1 MTITKDSNAP
11 LVVVIGST
19 GTQGLSVI
27 NALAESDKSYRI
39 RGLTRD
45 TSKYAAKALEERDVE
60 TFKVSLNADNL
71 TGAKEAFQG
80 ANVLFV
86 SFSHLFSY

>member
-1 MTITKDSNAP
+1 MTITKESSAP

-27 NALAESDKSYRI
+27 NALAESENPYRI

-45 TSKYAAKALEERDVE
+45 TAKAAAKALEERDVE
-60 TFKVSLNADNL
+60 MFKVSLSADNL
-71 TGAKEAFQG
+71 AGAKEAFQD

-86 SFSHLFSY
+86 SS